1 MVYFGLQKTKE
12 TKNDMENYTKNP
24 ALAADAARPAR
35 RIDALGGAFDCRW
48 DDTTTLSTNAHNA
61 LVSAFLKAGGAFD
74 RLVETCPLRLA
85 SPNAPSA
92 RDVLGTAIVGMLGG
106 ASRYR
111 HFDAIGGDAV
121 AAEMFGLKRMMSC
134 DSVRRNLGAIP
145 EKEGLEW
152 IWDANLGLLA
162 PLLEQDYVLDLDP
175 TVKPLYGRQE
185 GAEIGYSP
193 SKPGRPSHCY
203 HTLCIARLRLVL
215 GVVIHAGDE
224 TSGVHSCG
232 MLDAFLKWLPG
243 RARPGLVRGDV
254 GFGNE
259 TVIACCESNG
269 VPYLFK
275 LKRTRLVKDLFQLSL
290 GDASAWRDA
299 GEGWQCADTR
309 LQLGGWGR
317 QRRVLLMR
325 RPVELKPRRRKEP
338 PHRKFEPVL
347 PGLELVTCDDERYS
361 DGYEWYAL
369 VTDLGLDPRAVS
381 KLYRERGDCEN
392 VFDEMKNQWG
402 WGGFVTR
409 DMKRTALAAGL
420 SAFVANCW
428 NIFCRLGG
436 DGSHQEA
443 TTTRR
448 RLQDCVARIARH
460 GRRRTVTLFT
470 AGKSVARRV
479 FGEISA
485 VLEKVSSASQLTPE
499 MRWLLIIY
507 YAFRKYRLVQRL
519 YPPLM
524 GDQITLPLS

>member
-1 MVYFGLQKTKE
+1 M
-12 TKNDMENYTKNP
+12 
-24 ALAADAARPAR
+24 
-35 RIDALGGAFDCRW
+35 
-48 DDTTTLSTNAHNA
+48 
-61 LVSAFLKAGGAFD
+61 
-74 RLVETCPLRLA
+74 
-85 SPNAPSA
+85 
-92 RDVLGTAIVGMLGG
+92 
-106 ASRYR
+106 
-111 HFDAIGGDAV
+111 
-121 AAEMFGLKRMMSC
+121 
-134 DSVRRNLGAIP
+134 
-145 EKEGLEW
+145 
-152 IWDANLGLLA
+152 
-162 PLLEQDYVLDLDP
+162 
-175 TVKPLYGRQE
+175 KPLYGRQE

-275 LKRTRLVKDLFQLSL
+275 LKRTRLVKD
-290 GDASAWRDA
+290 
-299 GEGWQCADTR
+299 
-309 LQLGGWGR
+309 
-317 QRRVLLMR
+317 
-325 RPVELKPRRRKEP
+325 
-338 PHRKFEPVL
+338 
-347 PGLELVTCDDERYS
+347 
-361 DGYEWYAL
+361 
-369 VTDLGLDPRAVS
+369 
-381 KLYRERGDCEN
+381 
-392 VFDEMKNQWG
+392 
-402 WGGFVTR
+402 
-409 DMKRTALAAGL
+409 MKRTAIAAGL

-470 AGKSVARRV
+470 AGKGVARRV
-479 FGEISA
+479 FGEISV

-499 MRWLLIIY
+499 MRWLPIIY